1 MSDQSFAEDQYIL
14 RKAKAMVAQRFSGID
29 PANISI
35 TMRCLYQNTV
45 DKDFIVGAH
54 PDDPDVVLA
63 CGFNGG
69 GFQQAPMVSRLCL
82 QELLGQTDTG
92 FVCPGVAEVETSDFD
107 LKNVSLCAVL
117 EEMKTR
123 FDPDRPSLKVK

>member
-1 MSDQSFAEDQYIL
+1 
-14 RKAKAMVAQRFSGID
+14 MVAERFCGID
-29 PANISI
+29 PENISI
-35 TMRCLYQNTV
+35 TMRCLYQNTI
-45 DKDFIVGAH
+45 DKDFIVGVH

-82 QELLGQTDTG
+82 QELLGQTATG

-107 LKNVSLCAVL
+107 LRNLSLCTVL
-117 EEMKTR
+117 EEMKAR
-123 FDPDRPSLKVK
+123 FDPNRPSLRNK